1 MKKTKLS
8 FYTYADPHF
17 KEIYYYDNSP
27 LTDNSLK
34 FIIKRH
40 FEQLENDKRTKN

>member
-27 LTDNSLK
+27 LTDNSLNK
-34 FIIKRH
+34 QLNRH

>member
-8 FYTYADPHF
+8 FYTYEDPKF
-17 KEIYYYDNSP
+17 KEKYYYGNSP
-27 LTDNSLK
+27 LTDNSLNK
-34 FIIKRH
+34 QLNRH